1 MFPPPSPPDKESVSS
16 SITMEFTSFESDT
29 SSENEEQDFMSF
41 DCESIGTPPLVGLKK
56 NYRRRRGMRDVS
68 SVHTLETSSYSE
80 SSALNIWSEP
90 DDSEEDDLARRSV
103 SEEVPSPS
111 SPNWVAGLS
120 FIFGTVPVL
129 PSDPKTDENL
139 KRLIHEERAKVL
151 DKIRSSRNAVKKFE
165 ILITVPPREY
175 HRNDFLINSLDAH
188 SKCSS
193 VDSVKVLWSGKPSTI
208 PNGVIDHESGKVTV
222 VQSKEAHF
230 EKGKT
235 DAVLLL
241 NDDVI
246 FSCDEITRGKIVEE
260 IQSRLFLLVDQK
272 SHVELVPS
280 NTCPCLLSVLAF
292 KVWKQSPDRLVG
304 FFPFSHERET
314 RSWTSIG
321 HFGLE
326 EVKAGEGDYTL
337 VSDRA
342 VFVHRLFL
350 GSSNILPSFGG
361 AAVHQPCD
369 SVALSLRV
377 TAISSKPPIA
387 ISASPMDLNSSNI
400 IQKLRKN
407 DDQRRNDKSA
417 MCLASW
423 MAGLDTMDLP
433 TESVTFVGRS

>member
-1 MFPPPSPPDKESVSS
+1 
-16 SITMEFTSFESDT
+16 MEFASYESDT
-29 SSENEEQDFMSF
+29 SSENEDQDFMLF
-41 DCESIGTPPLVGLKK
+41 DCESIDTPPLVGFKK
-56 NYRRRRGMRDVS
+56 NYRRRRGKQDVS
-68 SVHTLETSSYSE
+68 SVHTLETASYSE

-103 SEEVPSPS
+103 NEEVPSPS
-111 SPNWVAGLS
+111 SPNWGHLRHRHDAVETEYDRDHTAPLVVYSSTDENMDGSLAGSFSKRKKHPRSKSSKRTFLCLLFIFLFAVVAGLS

-139 KRLIHEERAKVL
+139 KRLIHSERAKVL
-151 DKIRSSRNAVKKFE
+151 DKIRSSRNAVKNFE

-193 VDSVKVLWSGKPSTI
+193 VDSVKVLWSGKPSAI

-222 VQSKEAHF
+222 VQSNEAHY
-230 EKGKT
+230 EKSKT

-246 FSCDEITRGKIVEE
+246 FSCDEITR
-260 IQSRLFLLVDQK
+260 
-272 SHVELVPS
+272 
-280 NTCPCLLSVLAF
+280 AF

-304 FFPFSHERET
+304 FFPFSHERES

-369 SVALSLRV
+369 SVALSVRV

-400 IQKLRKN
+400 VQKLRKN
-407 DDQRRNDKSA
+407 DEQRRNDKSA

-423 MAGLDTMDLP
+423 
-433 TESVTFVGRS
+433 